1 MKLKSS
7 DPLLAAVL
15 FGAAGAAGLYSLSPH
30 MHWGVY
36 VITGLLI
43 FGVGHEALLETTVRQ
58 KISDKTDQ

>member
-15 FGAAGAAGLYSLSPH
+15 FGAAGAGGLYSLSPH
-30 MHWGVY
+30 
-36 VITGLLI
+36 ITGLLI